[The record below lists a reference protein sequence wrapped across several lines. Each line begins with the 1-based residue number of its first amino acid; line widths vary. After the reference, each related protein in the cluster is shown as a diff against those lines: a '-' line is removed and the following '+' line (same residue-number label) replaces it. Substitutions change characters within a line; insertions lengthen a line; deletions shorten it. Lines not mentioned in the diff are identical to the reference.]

1 MKFQKHTKNGG
12 RGGSSTTHIM
22 SVEDDP
28 FACFGDD
35 DDDDDGNCDGDDEA
49 ARARVREIML
59 ATSNVVIQPA
69 NTGAAANAN
78 TMSTFHSY
86 YEDQAERTAALPWP
100 DVPPL
105 YLGPMKLTDT
115 LDEEGGGR
123 GYVALEDL
131 PPGTLVLVEEPLVV
145 GWSDS
150 QLGRRLG
157 LESIRYILEQ
167 NDAAHIVKCIEKLH
181 PQRERVNYVLLC
193 GDATHLPTKKKK
205 SRECSKSLLDEVQ
218 ILNMISELKQDKQ
231 NVNMAQ
237 SLVKYATEHSIMNS
251 DKSVITENDIY
262 RMLLTLQYNGF
273 DSGLYLHFC
282 IFNHSEDP
290 NCIKFRPTDDLMDGT
305 KSRYSEARTTRFVR
319 KGDALTLHYIENPRE
334 VSHVKRRRIL
344 WEQHRFDI
352 GDENEYGKF
361 LDANTIKTG
370 HLFNDNE
377 RGKYIFESELIHGK
391 FPPSTREMK
400 KKGLKEDMTD
410 DPDDEDRNYAP
421 TTSNIERSLD
431 ELEYILID
439 LRGNFE
445 GLSLSSSSF
454 DQLAALELTI
464 VELIFASKSA
474 LGNDYH
480 ILLSRC
486 YRLHLDVNELLMI
499 HCSTKLTKK
508 QLAELIAR
516 SLPSIVSL
524 LHSRRLRLGN
534 DHPDV
539 ARTYHDLAMGIRAL
553 LTNSSR
559 ILLSLKLDGMLTLDD
574 CSRMEHKCRSERDRI
589 DRLYPRDV
597 DDILESVRRK

>member
-1 MKFQKHTKNGG
+1 
-12 RGGSSTTHIM
+12 
-22 SVEDDP
+22 
-28 FACFGDD
+28 
-35 DDDDDGNCDGDDEA
+35 
-49 ARARVREIML
+49 
-59 ATSNVVIQPA
+59 
-69 NTGAAANAN
+69 
-78 TMSTFHSY
+78 
-86 YEDQAERTAALPWP
+86 
-100 DVPPL
+100 
-105 YLGPMKLTDT
+105 
-115 LDEEGGGR
+115 
-123 GYVALEDL
+123 
-131 PPGTLVLVEEPLVV
+131 
-145 GWSDS
+145 
-150 QLGRRLG
+150 
-157 LESIRYILEQ
+157 
-167 NDAAHIVKCIEKLH
+167 
-181 PQRERVNYVLLC
+181 VNYVLLC

-205 SRECSKSLLDEVQ
+205 SRERSKSLLDEVQ

-486 YRLHLDVNELLMI
+486 YRVHLDVNELLMI
-499 HCSTKLTKK
+499 HCSTRMTNK